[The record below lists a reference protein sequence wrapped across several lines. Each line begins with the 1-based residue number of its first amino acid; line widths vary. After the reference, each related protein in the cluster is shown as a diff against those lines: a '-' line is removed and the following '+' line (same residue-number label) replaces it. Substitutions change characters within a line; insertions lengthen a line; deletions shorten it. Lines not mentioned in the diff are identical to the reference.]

1 MTCRRTR
8 KGRLFDAT
16 DTLEATLDAMRGM
29 LSDCSVNAA
38 RMREAAEDSALLATD
53 MADYLVGKGVPFR
66 EAHAAVS
73 ALCELAAERGVNP

>member
-1 MTCRRTR
+1 
-8 KGRLFDAT
+8 
-16 DTLEATLDAMRGM
+16 MRGM
-29 LSDCSVNAA
+29 LSDCTVNAE

-73 ALCELAAERGVNP
+73 ALCELAAERGVAVTALPLDDMRGPLLSVRRGRA